1 MTMVI
6 LKTTKVF
13 RENVHGKIESDSL
26 TGEKEARDVIV
37 HEAAREGWGG
47 PGTLLGLTAHVLI
60 CTRTNTAASCWVPPT
75 RPSSSS
81 PPCSLGPGSLVG
93 LLAGG
98 SKGLVGGG
106 GVRSVCSFSLLRSCL
121 CFSGDCN
128 GVPTLVPH
136 DGACLCPQG
145 ICILIL
151 FRFSFFHCLF
161 ASSKWKFLEGRDHV
175 CVFTT
180 VSPG

>member
-47 PGTLLGLTAHVLI
+47 PGTLLGLAAHVLI

-81 PPCSLGPGSLVG
+81 PPCSLGPGRLVG

-106 GVRSVCSFSLLRSCL
+106 GVRSVCSFSLFLPLFLWWLQWCAYSCSPWWSL
-121 CFSGDCN
+121 FMSSGYLHTDFVQVFIFSL
-128 GVPTLVPH
+128 P
-136 DGACLCPQG
+136 
-145 ICILIL
+145 
-151 FRFSFFHCLF
+151 F